1 MTRYHRNEWANRCA
15 FRNNVPIPPCLGGK
29 AADVRGDSRV
39 TPPEHRMDGAPERG
53 IAVMLI
59 IMLIV
64 IVLFGLAY
72 ADYCLVDNTEHFGI
86 CFGKIAEAEAA
97 RESGL
102 LADAI
107 EAVPPAVFKEEGAIE
122 GEWAPDSRT
131 SPSGTEETSPS
142 GPEDGTLV
150 YPPPSP
156 APAWLLLDLEPV
168 LELHEG

>member
-1 MTRYHRNEWANRCA
+1 
-15 FRNNVPIPPCLGGK
+15 
-29 AADVRGDSRV
+29 
-39 TPPEHRMDGAPERG
+39 
-53 IAVMLI
+53 MLI
-59 IMLIV
+59 IMVIV

-107 EAVPPAVFKEEGAIE
+107 EAVPPAVFKEEGAMD

-131 SPSGTEETSPS
+131 APS
-142 GPEDGTLV
+142 GPEEEALV